1 MPSKTLYIG
10 KEELDLKQEFLEQ
23 PYVREA
29 IRSLGKKV
37 TPAHETLLLKK
48 LKNFVLLSCH

>member
-10 KEELDLKQEFLEQ
+10 KEELDLKQEFLDQ